1 MAKPEPKKRKLK
13 FNDLEEMMAEARSL
27 QQNGYI
33 SNGNWT
39 LGQCCGHV
47 ANWMSYPLDGFPV
60 PPLPIRMIFWVVKKT
75 VAPGM
80 KRKILAEGFKGGT
93 MTAPESVP
101 KPDAVSDQQGIE
113 QLQNIVDRVVAYDG
127 TLQPSPLFG
136 EMDKPMLVKVTLLH
150 AEHHLGYL
158 EPAATQ

>member
-1 MAKPEPKKRKLK
+1 MAKTEPKKRKLK
-13 FNDLEEMMAEARSL
+13 FNDLDEMMAEVRSL
-27 QQNGYI
+27 RENGYI

-60 PPLPIRMIFWVVKKT
+60 PPLPIRMMFWVMKKT
-75 VAPGM
+75 VVPGM
-80 KRKILAEGFKGGT
+80 KRKILAEGFKGGM

-101 KPDAVSDQQGIE
+101 KQDETSDQQGVD
-113 QLQNIVDRVVAYDG
+113 QLQEIVDRVVAHEG
-127 TLQPSPLFG
+127 TFHPSPLFG
-136 EMDKPMLVKVTLLH
+136 ETDKEMHVKVTLLH

-158 EPAATQ
+158 EPKDA